1 MKLKIEKL
9 QEVAFYPDVEGNL
22 ALPENER
29 FTIHLKK
36 QSAFRLM
43 DCYTSIDGTMHID
56 KGAYIQMTVQGID
69 NPPIL
74 QFGKTEREA
83 TIEDIV
89 TLPELADIAATLW
102 AKAVEVNTARVDAKK
117 S

>member
-43 DCYTSIDGTMHID
+43 DCYTSIDGTDAHRQRCIYTND
-56 KGAYIQMTVQGID
+56 RTRDRQSTDLAIRQNRTGSD
-69 NPPIL
+69 NR
-74 QFGKTEREA
+74 GHRN
-83 TIEDIV
+83 
-89 TLPELADIAATLW
+89 IARTC
-102 AKAVEVNTARVDAKK
+102 
-117 S
+117 